1 MKPTTF
7 IFIVLFLLSKI
18 VSATVRN
25 VPSTYASIAAALSA
39 ADPGDTILVDQGTYN
54 ENIVWPSK
62 NDLKLISTTGP
73 SNTIINGNGNGSVIM
88 ELL

>member
-1 MKPTTF
+1 MKPTAI

-25 VPSTYASIAAALSA
+25 VPSTYVSIAAALSA

-54 ENIVWPSK
+54 ENMIL
-62 NDLKLISTTGP
+62 N
-73 SNTIINGNGNGSVIM
+73 
-88 ELL
+88 